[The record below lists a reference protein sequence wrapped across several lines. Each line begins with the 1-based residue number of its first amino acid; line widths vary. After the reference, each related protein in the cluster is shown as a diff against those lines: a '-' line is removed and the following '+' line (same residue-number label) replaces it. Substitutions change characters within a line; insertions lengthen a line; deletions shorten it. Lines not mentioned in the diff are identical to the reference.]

1 MANGP
6 FWMIIPGERIGTSNG
21 YADANAETSRMYP
34 RPNSATVNLS
44 AVAVTEKRKSKKL
57 FIRKWMPQR
66 RKMNTRS
73 WNPWLVLLSEGLL

>member
-6 FWMIIPGERIGTSNG
+6 FWMITSVERTGISNG

-34 RPNSATVNLS
+34 RPNYATVNLS
-44 AVAVTEKRKSKKL
+44 AAAVTEKRKSKKL

-66 RKMNTRS
+66 RRMNARS
-73 WNPWLVLLSEGLL
+73 SNPWLVLLSEDLP

>member
-34 RPNSATVNLS
+34 RPNYATVNLS

-57 FIRKWMPQR
+57 FIGKWTPQR
-66 RKMNTRS
+66 RKMNARS